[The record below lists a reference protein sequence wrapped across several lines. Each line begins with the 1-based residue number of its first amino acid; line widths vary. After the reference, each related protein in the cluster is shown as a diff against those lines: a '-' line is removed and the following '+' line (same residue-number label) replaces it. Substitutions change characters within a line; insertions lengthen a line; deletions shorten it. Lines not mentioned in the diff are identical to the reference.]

1 MGARG
6 REQQHAEPPAAAETR
21 GPRSSPRW
29 QRYVGSY
36 PFLLPNLLGFLAFT
50 LLPVTAAFVLSFTE
64 WGILD
69 HPRWVGLHNFNKL
82 LWFHRE
88 AGRAAANDPYFWKY
102 LWNTVFLMFG
112 IPLSIAGSLF
122 SALLLNQR
130 LRGTILFRTLF
141 FLPSIASAVAVTLLW
156 KWIFQD
162 DYGLL
167 NSWLHGVG
175 VVHPPRWL
183 VSTAWAK
190 PAFIIMGLW
199 MTVGGYNMILYLA
212 GLQNIPGELYEA
224 ADIDGADWWRKLR
237 YITWPMLSPTTFFIG
252 TMSIIA
258 GFQGGFVAAYMM
270 TGGGPAGATTT
281 IMLYIYQNAFQW
293 FQMGYAAAIA
303 CVLFGLI
310 FGFTLLNW
318 RLSQRVVYY

>member
-1 MGARG
+1 MASTTDRPRAR
-6 REQQHAEPPAAAETR
+6 RRRHL
-21 GPRSSPRW
+21 
-29 QRYVGSY
+29 GSY
-36 PFLLPNLLGFLAFT
+36 LFLAPNFLGFLAFT
-50 LLPVTAAFVLSFTE
+50 LLPVGAAFILSFTE
-64 WGILD
+64 WGLLG
-69 HPRWVGLHNFNKL
+69 HPRYVGLANFSKL
-82 LWFHRE
+82 LGFHRQGG
-88 AGRAAANDPYFWKY
+88 ALTANDPYFWKY
-102 LWNTVFLMFG
+102 LGNTVFLMLG

-130 LRGTILFRTLF
+130 LRGVVLFRTLF
-141 FLPSIASAVAVTLLW
+141 FLPSICSAVAVTLLW
-156 KWIFQD
+156 KWIFQE

-167 NSWLHGVG
+167 NTWLRGVG
-175 VVHPPRWL
+175 VADPPRWL

-199 MTVGGYNMILYLA
+199 TAVGGYNMILYLA
-212 GLQNIPGELYEA
+212 GLQNIPAELYEA
-224 ADIDGADWWRKLR
+224 AAMDGANWWQRLR
-237 YITWPMLSPTTFFIG
+237 HVTWPLLAPTTFFIT

-303 CVLFGLI
+303 CILFALI

-318 RLSQRVVYY
+318 RLSQRVVYYQ